1 MISAPVPEN
10 EIQRLAAL
18 RRYQILDTLEE
29 EEYDNLVK
37 IAAEIC
43 NTPISLI
50 SLVDEDRQWFKAK
63 VGMDAPQTS
72 REVAVCAHNI
82 LLPEEPLVVPNM
94 LEDDRFYD
102 SPLVTDGIE
111 MKFYAGVPLIAE
123 GGEAIGSLCV
133 IDRQPRE
140 LTNGQLEALKALSRQ
155 VMVLLNSRL
164 KNFQLEEQ
172 QRKMEMAFTNLNE
185 FANII
190 SHDLRAPLR
199 IIDQYIEVIEED
211 FPALIKGDLSSH
223 LTTIKD
229 SAHNARNM
237 VQGVLQYCRSINVL
251 QDPQDPFRVNEMLRQ
266 LIEEEIDSDKF
277 TVLYPEEEI
286 WLVTSK
292 LALRQIFQ
300 NLIANAVRYH
310 DKDKGHLE
318 VTYKF
323 EDGSHLF
330 GVRDDGPGIPDNY
343 QKSIFKLFQTAGNSG
358 DKRDSHGI
366 GLTIVK
372 KLVNAL
378 GGEVWLESVVGEGS
392 TFYFTLQ
399 QHELADLVSE

>member
-29 EEYDNLVK
+29 EDYDNLVK

-63 VGMDAPQTS
+63 VGMKDNQTP
-72 REVAVCAHNI
+72 RDLAVCAHNI
-82 LLPEEPLVVPNM
+82 LLPDEPLVVPNM

-102 SPLVTDGIE
+102 NPLVTSGIE
-111 MKFYAGVPLIAE
+111 MKFYAGVPLLTE

-133 IDRQPRE
+133 IDEVPRI
-140 LTNGQLEALKALSRQ
+140 LTDGQLEALKALGRQ
-155 VMVLLNSRL
+155 VMVLLSNRL
-164 KNFQLEEQ
+164 NNFRLEEQ
-172 QRKMEMAFTNLNE
+172 QRKMEMAFNNLNE

-211 FPALIKGDLSSH
+211 FPALIKGDLASH

-251 QDPQDPFRVNEMLRQ
+251 QDPQDPFRVNQ
-266 LIEEEIDSDKF
+266 LLCQIMEEEVDPDKF
-277 TVLYPEEEI
+277 TIVYPEEEI

-300 NLIANAVRYH
+300 NLISNAVRYH
-310 DKDKGHLE
+310 DKGKGHLE

-323 EDGSHLF
+323 EEGNHLF
-330 GVRDDGPGIPDNY
+330 GVRDDGPGIPVNF
-343 QKSIFKLFQTAGNSG
+343 QESIFKLFQTAGNSG

-372 KLVNAL
+372 KLVNGL

-399 QHELADLVSE
+399 QQDLADFASE